1 MPEIC
6 ILTDSTAQFPTR
18 SFRGQDRVNV
28 LPLSVELPDRPELAA
43 EQVKTAHLSPSLG
56 TTSHNPVMNIPD
68 AARFVRAYE
77 FLATKYDQIMVV
89 LSSGHLSPLVKHAR
103 SAAETVRGKIEIEV
117 IDSHSASV
125 GLGLLVQTA
134 TAAAADGIGLR
145 EAKRIVLGTVPHIYS
160 VFCVRGLSYLE
171 AHGFLDHAQAWAGE
185 QHRVFPFYVLEK
197 GRLIPALKIR
207 NARHMVDCLHE
218 FVTEFC
224 DLRHIALLQGVPAF
238 EQESRGFRERV
249 REDFAETPIS
259 EHTIE
264 PGLAAILGPRTLG
277 MFVWE
282 NPDE

>member
-1 MPEIC
+1 VPNLC

-28 LPLSVELPDRPELAA
+28 IPISVSLPDRPELSP
-43 EQVKTAHLSPSLG
+43 EQIKTAHLPASLG
-56 TTSHNPVMNIPD
+56 TGSRPLITFPSTE
-68 AARFVRAYE
+68 RFVKAFDY
-77 FLATKYDQIMVV
+77 LASKYDQIMVV

-103 SAAETVRGKIEIEV
+103 AAAEAVRGKIEIEV

-134 TAAAADGIGLR
+134 TAAAEDGLDLR
-145 EAKRIVLGTVPHIYS
+145 EAKRVVLGTAPHIYS

-171 AHGFLDHAQAWAGE
+171 SQGFLDHAQAWAGE
-185 QHRVFPFYVLEK
+185 QQGVFPFYVLEK

-218 FVTEFC
+218 FVTEFS
-224 DLRHIALLQGVPAF
+224 DLHHIALLQGIPAF

-249 REDFAETPIS
+249 REDFGDTPIS

-264 PGLAAILGPRTLG
+264 PGLAAILGPKTLG

-282 NPDE
+282 DPEE